1 MKQLSNIFLILF
13 FALGGLLGCAAL
25 APFKVA
31 VLQGNI
37 IEDKNVDK
45 LAKGLAKDQVQYI
58 LGTPLL
64 NSPIHKDRWDYFYS
78 VKVGEAAVKEKKL
91 SLTFDENEK
100 LDTWIFEET
109 IPIVE

>member
-1 MKQLSNIFLILF
+1 MKQLISVFLSLF
-13 FALGGLLGCAAL
+13 LTLGGLLGCTAL

-45 LAKGLAKDQVQYI
+45 LVKGLAKDQVQYI

-64 NSPIHKDRWDYFYS
+64 NSPIHKNRWDYFYS
-78 VKVGEAAVKEKKL
+78 VRVGETSIGEKKL
-91 SLTFDENEK
+91 SLIFDENEK
-100 LDTWIFEET
+100 LDTWIFEE
-109 IPIVE
+109 ISPIVD